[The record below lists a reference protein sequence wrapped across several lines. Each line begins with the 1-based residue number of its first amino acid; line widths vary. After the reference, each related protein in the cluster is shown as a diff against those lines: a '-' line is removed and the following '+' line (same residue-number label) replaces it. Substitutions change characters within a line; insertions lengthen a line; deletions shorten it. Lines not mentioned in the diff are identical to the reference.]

1 MLNSFYPVVAGRT
14 SDSQSRYRTLY
25 QVQAGKIGITRLQDE
40 LATGKRILAPSD
52 DPTAAIRVIGLQRE
66 QEFRDQALVNLQ
78 SSIQFLNATE
88 ANLVNIQ
95 NVITDMRGLSVAAS
109 SNVIS
114 DEERQGM
121 LTEINSSI
129 NRLIS
134 TTNTKYQDRY
144 LFSGGSVAT
153 STVALNR
160 DLVQFQGNDNSLLSI
175 ADDGQYMTHNVTGQK
190 ALGLMSTSVVST
202 ANLSPAPVASTRLA
216 DLNLGNGVSPGAIGF
231 TDGVETVTVDTAN
244 ASSIKDI
251 LDKVNGKVK
260 LSGRDVTLSLQS
272 NGTLSVN
279 YADGLPGVL
288 RISDVGTGQTAT
300 ELGIATNVP
309 APTLPID
316 GGKLNPILR
325 LTTKLSQLIDGAGF
339 NATEGFRIT
348 QGNRNY
354 TITIGTAETIEDVFN
369 AIHRSGASIRADIT
383 PDGQSI
389 RLRSTESGSDF
400 SIGENGGQLAER
412 LGIRTLTAQT
422 RLDQLNHGRG
432 VSIGDGAEIVLT
444 RSDGTTFSVD
454 LTGSTTMQ
462 DVIDKVNSNVQNQ
475 TAALKITMSLNSVGN
490 GLTLSSPPA
499 PAGTA
504 TPVPISIY
512 ALRGS
517 QAAWDLGLIPPGLD
531 RKDGVLS
538 LNGSQI
544 VGTDPNPQEV
554 RGVFNSLL
562 RLREALTKND
572 AGQIARA
579 SNLLEEDLD
588 RLSGSRGSLGI
599 SLQQIDDLQRNHE
612 DRQNE
617 LKSAESLNLDADMA
631 SVITELNA
639 RQVAY
644 EAGLKLLANNSKL
657 SIFDYI

>member
-14 SDSQSRYRTLY
+14 SDAQSRYRTLY
-25 QVQAGKIGITRLQDE
+25 QVQAGKIGISRLQDE
-40 LATGKRILAPSD
+40 LATGRRILAPSD

-66 QEFRDQALVNLQ
+66 QEFRDQAMVNLQ
-78 SSIQFLNATE
+78 SSTQFLNATE
-88 ANLVNIQ
+88 ANLANIQ
-95 NVITDMRGLSVAAS
+95 NVITDMRGLSVSAS

-114 DEERQGM
+114 EEERQGM

-129 NRLIS
+129 NRLLS
-134 TTNTKYQDRY
+134 TANTKYQDRY
-144 LFSGGSVAT
+144 LFSGGSVST

-175 ADDGQYMTHNVTGQK
+175 ADDGQYMAHNVTGQK

-202 ANLSPAPVASTRLA
+202 ANLSPAPLASTRLA

-231 TDGVETVTVDTAN
+231 TDGVETVTIDTAN
-244 ASSIKDI
+244 AASIKDI

-260 LSGRDVTLSLQS
+260 LSGRDVTLSLQT
-272 NGTLSVN
+272 NGTLRVD
-279 YADGLPGVL
+279 YADGLPGIL

-309 APTLPID
+309 APTLPVD

-339 NATEGFRIT
+339 NAAEGFRIT
-348 QGNRNY
+348 QGNRTY
-354 TITIGTAETIEDVFN
+354 TITIGTAETLEDVFN

-444 RSDGTTFSVD
+444 RTDGTTFSVD
-454 LTGSTTMQ
+454 LTGSSTIQ
-462 DVIDKVNSNVQNQ
+462 DVMDKVNSNVQNQ
-475 TAALKITMSLNSVGN
+475 TASLKITMSLNSVGN

-499 PAGTA
+499 PAGTP
-504 TPVPISIY
+504 TPVPISVY

-562 RLREALTKND
+562 RLREALTKSD

-579 SNLLEEDLD
+579 SGLLDEDLD

-617 LKSAESLNLDADMA
+617 LKAAESENLDADMA

-657 SIFDYI
+657 SIFDFI

>member
-14 SDSQSRYRTLY
+14 SDAQSRYRTLY

-40 LATGKRILAPSD
+40 LATGRRILAPSD

-78 SSIQFLNATE
+78 SSTQFLNATE
-88 ANLVNIQ
+88 ANLANIQ

-121 LTEINSSI
+121 LTEVNSSI
-129 NRLIS
+129 NRLLS
-134 TTNTKYQDRY
+134 TANTKYQDRY
-144 LFSGGSVAT
+144 LFSGGNVST

-175 ADDGQYMTHNVTGQK
+175 ADDGQYMAHNVTGQK

-202 ANLSPAPVASTRLA
+202 ANLSPAPVPLTRLA

-260 LSGRDVTLSLQS
+260 LSGRDVTLSLQT
-272 NGTLSVN
+272 NGTLRVD

-348 QGNRNY
+348 QGNRTY
-354 TITIGTAETIEDVFN
+354 TITIGTAETLEDVFN

-383 PDGQSI
+383 ADGQSI

-432 VSIGDGAEIVLT
+432 VS
-444 RSDGTTFSVD
+444 
-454 LTGSTTMQ
+454 
-462 DVIDKVNSNVQNQ
+462 
-475 TAALKITMSLNSVGN
+475 
-490 GLTLSSPPA
+490 
-499 PAGTA
+499 
-504 TPVPISIY
+504 
-512 ALRGS
+512 
-517 QAAWDLGLIPPGLD
+517 
-531 RKDGVLS
+531 
-538 LNGSQI
+538 
-544 VGTDPNPQEV
+544 
-554 RGVFNSLL
+554 
-562 RLREALTKND
+562 
-572 AGQIARA
+572 
-579 SNLLEEDLD
+579 
-588 RLSGSRGSLGI
+588 
-599 SLQQIDDLQRNHE
+599 
-612 DRQNE
+612 
-617 LKSAESLNLDADMA
+617 
-631 SVITELNA
+631 
-639 RQVAY
+639 
-644 EAGLKLLANNSKL
+644 
-657 SIFDYI
+657 

>member
-14 SDSQSRYRTLY
+14 SDAQSRYRTLY
-25 QVQAGKIGITRLQDE
+25 QVQSGKIGISRLQDE
-40 LATGKRILAPSD
+40 LATGRRILAPSD

-66 QEFRDQALVNLQ
+66 QEFRDQAMVNLQ
-78 SSIQFLNATE
+78 SSTQFLNATE
-88 ANLVNIQ
+88 ANLANIQ

-114 DEERQGM
+114 EEERQGM

-129 NRLIS
+129 NRLLS

-144 LFSGGSVAT
+144 LFSGGSVST

-175 ADDGQYMTHNVTGQK
+175 ADDGQYMAHNVTGQK

-202 ANLSPAPVASTRLA
+202 ANLSPAPLASTRLA

-231 TDGVETVTVDTAN
+231 TDGVETVTIDTAN

-260 LSGRDVTLSLQS
+260 LSGRDVTLSLQT
-272 NGTLSVN
+272 NGTLRVD
-279 YADGLPGVL
+279 YADGLPGIL

-309 APTLPID
+309 APTLPVD

-339 NATEGFRIT
+339 NAAEGFRIT
-348 QGNRNY
+348 QGNRTY
-354 TITIGTAETIEDVFN
+354 TITIGTAETLEDVFN

-444 RSDGTTFSVD
+444 RTDGTTFSVD
-454 LTGSTTMQ
+454 LTGSSTIQ
-462 DVIDKVNSNVQNQ
+462 DVMDKVNSNVQNQ
-475 TAALKITMSLNSVGN
+475 TASLKITMSLNSVGN

-499 PAGTA
+499 PDGTP

-562 RLREALTKND
+562 RLREALTKSD

-579 SNLLEEDLD
+579 SGLLDEDLD

-599 SLQQIDDLQRNHE
+599 SLQQIDDLERNHE

-617 LKSAESLNLDADMA
+617 LKAAESENLDADMA

-644 EAGLKLLANNSKL
+644 EAGLKLLANNSKM
-657 SIFDYI
+657 SIFDFI